1 MTEPWRPEVRIFNA
15 GLEIPSEAER
25 AAYVAQACAGD
36 EGLRH
41 KVEALL
47 QAHAGAEEFFRTA
60 KANPG
65 PGGTVRVGC
74 PLTEKPGDRVGHYK
88 LLQEIGEGG
97 CGVVYMAEQQE
108 PIRRKV
114 AFKVIKL
121 GMDTKDVIARFEAER
136 QALALMDHPNIAR
149 VLDAGATDTGRPYF
163 VMELVRG
170 IKITDYCDQN
180 NLPTETRLNL
190 FIQVCHAIQHAH
202 QKGIIHRDIKPSNI
216 LVTVN
221 DGVPLPKVIDFGIAK
236 ATGGQVLT
244 DKTLFTAFEQFIG
257 TPAYMSPEQAE
268 MTSLDLDTR
277 SDIYALGVLL
287 YELLTGHTPFDPQ
300 TLMLAGLDQMRRIIR
315 EKEPP
320 RPSTRLSTLDDAE
333 QTTVAK
339 RRQSEPPKLI
349 HQIRGDLDWIV
360 MKCLEK
366 DRTRRYETANSLAL
380 DIEHHLNQQPVSAAA
395 PSTLYRAGKFAQRHK
410 VGLAMATALALLL
423 VAGVVISTWQAVRAT
438 RAEAKEKLQRQRA
451 ERERGRA
458 EQLRATAEDQALQI
472 GRQLYASQMNMG
484 LNAWENGD
492 LAAALMVLERYL
504 PQPNREDLR
513 GFEWYYL
520 WRLCHGEKLALR
532 GHNEPVRAVAFSPD
546 GRRLLTGGDD
556 SCARLWE
563 ADTGRPLGVLRG
575 HTNRVTAVAFSPDG
589 KTLATVGGDQVVR
602 LWDSASC
609 RELAALGGLPAAG
622 GCVGFSPNGQWVAA
636 GSTRLVSGPGN
647 PVTRFIDQTPF
658 AAEVR
663 IWSVADRIELAIL
676 SGHRAGVQS
685 LAFLPDGRMLATGS
699 ADGELILWDLPE
711 GTKRKS
717 LSNFQVPLLA
727 VAFSPDGRK
736 LAVGGGNPRRR
747 ETFLKILD
755 STTGEQ
761 ILDLNTH
768 RGPVFALA
776 FSPQGDKLA
785 SAGLDQIIR
794 LWDLPRGAES
804 GSFRGHTAV
813 IWSLSFDET
822 GERLASAS
830 WDRTVKV
837 WHTRRPQHVQLTPV
851 PVGYYLSFSPDS
863 RYLAGSI
870 QKVYILEIGS
880 DKAAFELPDYASGDT
895 VVSWS
900 PDGRLLATAGHDKL
914 VTVWDTREWRKLRIL
929 EGHGVKIWSVAF
941 SPDGRTLASGGDIA
955 DPQLRLWDV
964 ATWSE
969 LRVIRAHT
977 SSVACL
983 AFTADGQSLVAG
995 SWNEVVCFDL
1005 ESGKEQWRLHEPGP
1019 RAVIS
1024 PDGQWLAAT
1033 AKGRPSTLRL
1043 INLPT
1048 RAEKW
1053 IVPAHND
1060 IIYRVV
1066 FSPDGK
1072 TLATASWDG
1081 TAKLWHTASGQEI
1094 MRHNTAGVAWS
1105 AAFSPD
1111 GAYLAVG
1118 SGSWNLPEL
1127 AIFRAATSAE
1137 VADDL
1142 RRRQLEPPPL
1152 ADSDIRP
1159 AQTNTTQRAP

>member
-1 MTEPWRPEVRIFNA
+1 MNSKAEETIF
-15 GLEIPSEAER
+15 EAALALPPGQR
-25 AAYVAQACAGD
+25 GAYLDKECGNDAQLRQRV
-36 EGLRH
+36 EGLL
-41 KVEALL
+41 A
-47 QAHAGAEEFFRTA
+47 AHGKAGEFMAEPA
-60 KANPG
+60 ASP
-65 PGGTVRVGC
+65 PGGTVRIAV
-74 PLTEKPGDRVGHYK
+74 PLTEKAGDKIGHYK

-121 GMDTKDVIARFEAER
+121 GMDTKAVIARFEAER

-170 IKITDYCDQN
+170 IQITEYCDQN
-180 NLPTETRLNL
+180 NLPTDARLNL

-221 DGVPLPKVIDFGIAK
+221 DGVPVPKVIDFGIVK
-236 ATGGQVLT
+236 ATGGQQLT

-268 MTSLDLDTR
+268 MTSLDIDTR

-287 YELLTGHTPFDPQ
+287 YELLTGHTPFDPK
-300 TLMLAGLDQMRRIIR
+300 TLLSAGLDEMRRIIR
-315 EKEPP
+315 EQEPV
-320 RPSTRLSTLDDAE
+320 RPSTRLSSLGAAE

-349 HQIRGDLDWIV
+349 HQVRGDLDWIV

-366 DRTRRYETANSLAL
+366 DRTRRYETANGLAM
-380 DIEHHLNQQPVSAAA
+380 DVEHYLNHQPVTAVA
-395 PSTLYRAGKFAQRHK
+395 PSTLYRAGKFARRHK
-410 VGLAMATALALLL
+410 VGLAMATAFVLLL
-423 VAGVVISTWQAVRAT
+423 AAGAVVSTWQAVRAT
-438 RAEAKEKLQRQRA
+438 RAEATEKVQRRRA
-451 ERERGRA
+451 EQERSRA
-458 EQLRATAEDQALQI
+458 EQLRTTAEDQALQI

-492 LAAALMVLERYL
+492 LAAALATLERYL
-504 PQPNREDLR
+504 PEPNREDLR

-520 WRLCHGEKLALR
+520 WKLCHSERLVLR
-532 GHNEPVRAVAFSPD
+532 GHNEQVRAVAFSPY

-563 ADTGRPLGVLRG
+563 ADTGRPLAVLQA
-575 HTNRVTAVAFSPDG
+575 HTNRVAAVAFSPDG
-589 KTLATVGGDQVVR
+589 KTLATTGGDQTVR
-602 LWDSASC
+602 LWDAATC
-609 RELAALGGLPAAG
+609 RELAVLGGLPAAG
-622 GCVGFSPNGQWVAA
+622 GCVTFSPDGQWVAA
-636 GSTRLVSGPGN
+636 ASAKIVSGPGN
-647 PVTRFIDQTPF
+647 PVERFIDLTPF
-658 AAEVR
+658 PAEIK
-663 IWSVADRIELAIL
+663 IWSVADRMEVATLA
-676 SGHRAGVQS
+676 GHEAGVQS
-685 LAFLPDGRMLATGS
+685 LAFAPDGKTLATGS
-699 ADGELILWDLPE
+699 VDGELMLWDLPR
-711 GTKRKS
+711 GTKRRTLGS
-717 LSNFQVPLLA
+717 FGVPLLA
-727 VAFSPDGRK
+727 LRFSPDGRA

-747 ETFLKILD
+747 ETLLKILD
-755 STTGEQ
+755 SATGKP
-761 ILDLNTH
+761 IGDLNTH
-768 RGPVFALA
+768 RGPVFAVA
-776 FSPQGDKLA
+776 FSPDGTKLA

-794 LWDLPRGAES
+794 LWDVSRRAES
-804 GSFRGHTAV
+804 ASFRGHTAV
-813 IWSLSFDET
+813 IWSLSFDQT

-830 WDRTVKV
+830 WDKTVKV
-837 WHTRRPQHVQLTPV
+837 WQTTRPQSVELTPG
-851 PVGYYLSFSPDS
+851 PASYFLSFSPDS
-863 RYLAGSI
+863 RYLAGSN

-880 DKAAFELPDYASGDT
+880 GNPPFALPDYSSGD
-895 VVSWS
+895 VSLSWS
-900 PDGRLLATAGHDKL
+900 PDGRLLATAGQDTL
-914 VTVWDTREWRKLRIL
+914 VTVWDTRQWRKLRVL
-929 EGHGVKIWSVAF
+929 KGHGVKIWTVAF
-941 SPDGRTLASGGDIA
+941 SPDGSTLASGGDIA

-969 LRVIRAHT
+969 RRVIRAHT
-977 SSVACL
+977 SSVASL
-983 AFTADGQSLVAG
+983 AFTPDGQSLVAG
-995 SWNEVVCFDL
+995 SWNEVVCFNV
-1005 ESGKEQWRLHEPGP
+1005 ESGKELWRLNEPGP
-1019 RAVIS
+1019 RTVIS

-1033 AKGRPSTLRL
+1033 AKGRHPMLRL
-1043 INLPT
+1043 VNLAT

-1081 TAKLWHTASGQEI
+1081 TAKLWNTASGAEI
-1094 MRHNTAGVAWS
+1094 MRYNTSGVSWS

-1127 AIFRAATSAE
+1127 ALFRAATPAE
-1137 VADDL
+1137 VASDL
-1142 RRRQLEPPPL
+1142 GLLPP
-1152 ADSDIRP
+1152 
-1159 AQTNTTQRAP
+1159 TQRPPANANSGTPQTTTTPRTR